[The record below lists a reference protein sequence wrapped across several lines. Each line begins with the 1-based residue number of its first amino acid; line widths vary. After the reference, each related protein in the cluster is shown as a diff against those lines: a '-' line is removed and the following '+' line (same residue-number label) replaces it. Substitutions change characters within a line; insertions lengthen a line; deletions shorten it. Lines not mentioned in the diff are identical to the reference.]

1 VLLCAPRSHDH
12 WHGEGVLA
20 VLAPGQGAQKP
31 GMLTDWLEL
40 PGAESF
46 FRWAGAIAD
55 ADLLTLGT
63 TGDAE
68 AIKDTAVTQPL
79 VVAMS
84 LFIARE
90 LGGLPGP
97 VSHTPHAGR
106 DVVIA
111 GHSVGELT
119 AAALAGVLSV
129 EAAIALTAV
138 RGRAMA
144 AACAQ
149 TPTGMSAV
157 LGGEPDEV
165 LAAIEKHGLT
175 PANMNGAGQIVAA
188 GSLDGLE
195 ALKTDPPA
203 KARIMPLSVAGAFHT
218 DYMAS
223 AREELE
229 GLVGGLRPAQPSRL
243 LLSNAD
249 GHAVDTGAE
258 ALSRLVSQVTSPVRF
273 DACLA
278 TMRELGVTAV
288 LELPPAGALA
298 GLAKREWKGAGI
310 EILALTSPADLDR
323 ARALIDAERG
333 RAEAEHLPDWRVVVS
348 PVRGTVSPA
357 EVAEGTRLPAGS
369 PLCRIR
375 SRREEVNVSAA
386 YDGVLA
392 EWLVHDGDLVDAGD
406 PIARL
411 YPEVSA

>member
-1 VLLCAPRSHDH
+1 MSGRVER
-12 WHGEGVLA
+12 VLA

-31 GMLTDWLEL
+31 GMLTDWLDL
-40 PGAESF
+40 PGAEPF

-97 VSHTPHAGR
+97 VVHAPQAGR

-144 AACAQ
+144 AACVR

-157 LGGEPDEV
+157 LGGDPDE
-165 LAAIEKHGLT
+165 LQAALEKHGLQ
-175 PANMNGAGQIVAA
+175 PANYNGGGQVVVAGP
-188 GSLDGLE
+188 LDGLA
-195 ALKTDPPA
+195 ALKADPPA
-203 KARIMPLSVAGAFHT
+203 KARVMPLSVAGAFHT
-218 DYMAS
+218 SYMAP
-223 AREELE
+223 AREQLE
-229 GLVGGLRPAQPSRL
+229 GLVGGLRPADPSRL

-249 GHAVDTGAE
+249 GAAVESGDE

-278 TMRELGVTAV
+278 TMRDLGVTAAI
-288 LELPPAGALA
+288 ELPPAGALA
-298 GLAKREWKGAGI
+298 GLAKREWKGADI
-310 EILALTSPADLDR
+310 EILAVSSPADLDR
-323 ARALIDAERG
+323 ARQLIETERG
-333 RAEAEHLPDWRVVVS
+333 RAEAEHQPDWRVVVA

-357 EVAEGTRLPAGS
+357 AVAEGTHLPAGT
-369 PLCRIR
+369 PLGVVR
-375 SRREEVNVSAA
+375 SRREEVHVSTG

-392 EWLVHDGDLVDAGD
+392 EWLVQEGDLVDAGD
-406 PIARL
+406 PLARL
-411 YPEVSA
+411 YPEVQA

>member
-1 VLLCAPRSHDH
+1 
-12 WHGEGVLA
+12 VLA

-31 GMLTDWLEL
+31 GMLTDWLDL
-40 PGAESF
+40 PGADSF
-46 FRWAGAIAD
+46 FRWAGAVAD

-84 LFIARE
+84 LFVARE

-97 VSHTPHAGR
+97 VNHTPHAGR

-149 TPTGMSAV
+149 APTGMSAV

-165 LAAIEKHGLT
+165 LAAIDKHGLT

-188 GSLDGLE
+188 GSLEGLE
-195 ALKTDPPA
+195 ALKADPPA

-218 DYMAS
+218 AYMAS
-223 AREELE
+223 ARTELE
-229 GLVGGLRPAQPSRL
+229 GLIGGLTPADPSRL

-249 GHAVDTGAE
+249 GHAVSTGAE
-258 ALSRLVSQVTSPVRF
+258 ALARLVSQVTSPVRF

-298 GLAKREWKGAGI
+298 GLAKREWKGHQVDGKGI
-310 EILALTSPADLDR
+310 EILALSSPKDLDR
-323 ARALIDAERG
+323 ARELIEAERG

-357 EVAEGTRLPAGS
+357 EVAEGSHLPAGT
-369 PLCRIR
+369 PLGSVR
-375 SRREEVNVSAA
+375 SRREEVNVSAG

-392 EWLVHDGDLVDAGD
+392 EWLVQEGDLVDAGD

>member
-1 VLLCAPRSHDH
+1 
-12 WHGEGVLA
+12 VLA

-31 GMLTDWLEL
+31 GMLTDWLDL

-63 TGDAE
+63 TGDAD

-84 LFIARE
+84 LFVARE

-97 VSHTPHAGR
+97 VPHTPHAGR
-106 DVVIA
+106 DVVIT

-157 LGGEPDEV
+157 LGGDPDEV
-165 LAAIEKHGLT
+165 LAAIEKLGLT
-175 PANMNGAGQIVAA
+175 PANLNGGGQIVAA
-188 GSLDGLE
+188 GALDGLA
-195 ALKTDPPA
+195 ALKADPPA

-218 DYMAS
+218 EYMAS
-223 AREELE
+223 ARAELE
-229 GLVGGLRPAQPSRL
+229 GLIGGLRAAEPSRL

-249 GHAVDTGAE
+249 GHAVDSGAE
-258 ALSRLVSQVTSPVRF
+258 TLGRLVRQVTSPVRF

-278 TMRELGVTAV
+278 TMRDLGVTAV

-298 GLAKREWKGAGI
+298 GLAKREWKGHQVDGKGI
-310 EILALTSPADLDR
+310 EILALTGPADLDR
-323 ARALIDAERG
+323 ARELIDAERG

-348 PVRGTVSPA
+348 PLRGTVSPA
-357 EVAEGTRLPAGS
+357 DVAEGSRLPAGT
-369 PLCRIR
+369 PLGVVR
-375 SRREEVNVSAA
+375 SRRDEVHVSAG

-392 EWLVHDGDLVDAGD
+392 EWLVHEGDLVDAGD

-411 YPEVSA
+411 YPEVTS

>member
-1 VLLCAPRSHDH
+1 M
-12 WHGEGVLA
+12 LA

-31 GMLTDWLEL
+31 GMLTEWLEL

-97 VSHTPHAGR
+97 VQHTPQAGR

-144 AACAQ
+144 AACAL

-157 LGGEPDEV
+157 LGGDPDE
-165 LAAIEKHGLT
+165 LAAALERHGL
-175 PANMNGAGQIVAA
+175 VAA
-188 GSLDGLE
+188 NINGGGQTVVAGPLDALA
-195 ALKTDPPA
+195 ALKDDPPG
-203 KARIMPLSVAGAFHT
+203 KARVMPLSVAGAFHT
-218 DYMAS
+218 DFMAP
-223 AREELE
+223 AREQLE
-229 GLVGGLRPAQPSRL
+229 GLVGGLRPAEPSRL

-249 GHAVDTGAE
+249 GAAVSTGAA
-258 ALSRLVSQVTSPVRF
+258 ALARLVSQITSPVRF

-278 TMRELGVTAV
+278 TMRDLGVTAAI
-288 LELPPAGALA
+288 ELPPAGALS
-298 GLAKREWKGAGI
+298 GLAKREWKGTGI
-310 EILALTSPADLDR
+310 EVLAVSGPGDLDR
-323 ARALIDAERG
+323 ARQLIEAERG
-333 RAEAEHLPDWRVVVS
+333 RAEAQYSPDWRVVVA
-348 PVRGTVSPA
+348 PARGTVAPA
-357 EVAEGTRLPAGS
+357 ELAEGTHVPAGA
-369 PLCRIR
+369 PLGCIR
-375 SRREEVNVSAA
+375 SRREEVGVSAA
-386 YDGVLA
+386 YAGVLA
-392 EWLVHDGDLVDAGD
+392 EWLVQDGDLVDAGD

-411 YPEVSA
+411 YPEVSV

>member
-1 VLLCAPRSHDH
+1 M
-12 WHGEGVLA
+12 LA

-31 GMLTDWLEL
+31 GMLADWLEL

-55 ADLLTLGT
+55 ADLLELGT

-97 VSHTPHAGR
+97 VLHTPQAGR
-106 DVVIA
+106 DVVIT

-119 AAALAGVLSV
+119 AAALAGVLSI

-144 AACAQ
+144 RACAL

-157 LGGEPDEV
+157 LSADPDE
-165 LAAIEKHGLT
+165 LAAALDRHGLT
-175 PANMNGAGQIVAA
+175 AANFNGGGQVVVAGPV
-188 GSLDGLE
+188 DGLA
-195 ALKTDPPA
+195 ALKADPPT
-203 KARIMPLSVAGAFHT
+203 KARVMPLSVAGAFHT
-218 DYMAS
+218 DFMAP
-223 AREELE
+223 ARQELE
-229 GLVGGLRPAQPSRL
+229 ALVGGLTPTDPSRL

-249 GHAVDTGAE
+249 GAAIGSGAE
-258 ALSRLVSQVTSPVRF
+258 ALARLVSQVTSPVRF
-273 DACLA
+273 DACLGTVRA
-278 TMRELGVTAV
+278 LGVTAAI
-288 LELPPAGALA
+288 ELPPAGALA
-298 GLAKREWKGAGI
+298 GMAKREWKGADV
-310 EILALTSPADLDR
+310 EILAITKPADLDR
-323 ARALIDAERG
+323 ARELIDAERG
-333 RAEAEHLPDWRVVVS
+333 RAEAQHFPDWRVVVS
-348 PVRGTVSPA
+348 PARGTVSPA
-357 EVAEGTRLPAGS
+357 DIPEGTRLEAGT
-369 PLCRIR
+369 PLGCVRG
-375 SRREEVNVSAA
+375 RREEVNVSAG

-406 PIARL
+406 PLARL
-411 YPEVSA
+411 YPEVPA

>member
-1 VLLCAPRSHDH
+1 M
-12 WHGEGVLA
+12 LA

-31 GMLTDWLEL
+31 GMLTPWLDL

-68 AIKDTAVTQPL
+68 AIRDTAVTQPL

-84 LFIARE
+84 LFVARE

-97 VSHTPHAGR
+97 VAHTPHAGR

-144 AACAQ
+144 AACDR

-165 LAAIEKHGLT
+165 LAVLEKHGLT

-188 GSLDGLE
+188 GSLDGL
-195 ALKTDPPA
+195 ATLKADPPA
-203 KARIMPLSVAGAFHT
+203 KARVMPLSVAGAFHT
-218 DYMAS
+218 SYMAS

-229 GLVGGLRPAQPSRL
+229 GLVGGLCPADPSRL

-249 GHAVDTGAE
+249 GAAVDSGAE

-273 DACLA
+273 DACLD

-288 LELPPAGALA
+288 VELPPAGALT
-298 GLAKREWKGAGI
+298 GLAKREWKGADI
-310 EILALTSPADLDR
+310 ELLSLSGPADLDR
-323 ARALIDAERG
+323 ARELIDTERG
-333 RAEAEHLPDWRVVVS
+333 RAEAQHLLDWRVVVA
-348 PVRGTVSPA
+348 PARGTVSPA
-357 EVAEGTRLPAGS
+357 EVAEGTHLPAGT
-369 PLCRIR
+369 PLGCIR
-375 SRREEVNVSAA
+375 SRREQVDVSAGYA
-386 YDGVLA
+386 GVLA
-392 EWLVHDGDLVDAGD
+392 EWLVHEGDLVDAGD

-411 YPEVSA
+411 YPEVNA

>member
-1 VLLCAPRSHDH
+1 
-12 WHGEGVLA
+12 VLA

-31 GMLTDWLEL
+31 GMLTDWLDL
-40 PGAESF
+40 PGADSF
-46 FRWAGAIAD
+46 FRWAGAVAD

-84 LFIARE
+84 LFVARE

-97 VSHTPHAGR
+97 VNHTPHAGR

-119 AAALAGVLSV
+119 TAALAGVLSV

-149 TPTGMSAV
+149 APTGMSAV

-165 LAAIEKHGLT
+165 LAAIDKHGLT

-188 GSLDGLE
+188 GSLEGLE
-195 ALKTDPPA
+195 ALKADPPA
-203 KARIMPLSVAGAFHT
+203 KARIMPLSGAGAFHT
-218 DYMAS
+218 AYMAS
-223 AREELE
+223 ARTELE
-229 GLVGGLRPAQPSRL
+229 GLIGGLTPADPSRL

-249 GHAVDTGAE
+249 GHAVSTGAE
-258 ALSRLVSQVTSPVRF
+258 ALARLVSQVTSPVRF

-298 GLAKREWKGAGI
+298 GLAKREWKGHQVDGKGI
-310 EILALTSPADLDR
+310 EILALSSPKDLDR
-323 ARALIDAERG
+323 ARELIEAERG

-357 EVAEGTRLPAGS
+357 EVAEGSHLPAGT
-369 PLCRIR
+369 PLGSVR
-375 SRREEVNVSAA
+375 SRREEVNVSAG

-392 EWLVHDGDLVDAGD
+392 EWLVQEGDLVDAGD